1 MATVAR
7 LSVIIPVYN
16 EAAHLAFFIER
27 LIAAPCPMER
37 EFIFVDDGSKDGS
50 DSILEQMSARFPI
63 RLLRQT
69 PNQGKGTA
77 VRRGIREA
85 SGEFIMI
92 QDADFE
98 YDPSEVPALLEPLLE
113 DRADVAYGSRFLHQA
128 PPVPRT
134 SSYFANR
141 LLTWLSNLFSG
152 LRLTDVE
159 TCYKIFRADLLK
171 SMNLTSERFGI
182 EIELTAYVGKTSARF
197 CECPISY
204 NPRTRSQGKKIN
216 WKDGVAALRH
226 LVYYN
231 FFRSRRASFH
241 GLPEKYRPRS
251 R

>member
-1 MATVAR
+1 MAR
-7 LSVIIPVYN
+7 LSVIIPVFN
-16 EAAHLAFFIER
+16 EAQHLAAFVET
-27 LIAAPCPMER
+27 LLAAPCPMER

-50 DSILEQMSARFPI
+50 DLILEEMSRRFPI
-63 RLLRQT
+63 RVLRQQ
-69 PNQGKGTA
+69 PNQGKGAA

-85 SGEFIMI
+85 TGEFIMI

-98 YDPSEVPALLEPLLE
+98 YDPSEVPALLKPLLE
-113 DRADVAYGSRFLHQA
+113 DRADVVYGSRFLQSLHPA
-128 PPVPRT
+128 PRT

-152 LRLTDVE
+152 LPLTDVE
-159 TCYKIFRADLLK
+159 TCYKLFRADLLK

-182 EIELTAYVGKTSARF
+182 EIELTAYVGKTASRF

-204 NPRTRSQGKKIN
+204 RPRTRSPGKKIN

-231 FFRSRRASFH
+231 FFRSVGESFT
-241 GLPEKYRPRS
+241 GLPERYRRRS
-251 R
+251 